1 MAAPSLEDRVAAL
14 ETELEQLK
22 QQHVAHPI
30 ETDPWWKKIVGIYK
44 DDPAYEEAMRLGREW
59 RESSRPEDYEHT
71 S

>member
-22 QQHVAHPI
+22 QQKTVQAT
-30 ETDPWWKKIVGIYK
+30 EAEPWWKKIVGTYK

-59 RESSRPEDYEHT
+59 RESSRPADYEEA

>member
-14 ETELEQLK
+14 EAKIDHSSDSAAQDTR
-22 QQHVAHPI
+22 
-30 ETDPWWKKIVGIYK
+30 PWWERIRGTFK

-59 RESSRPEDYEHT
+59 RESSRPADYEEA